1 MSELQFP
8 KDPVI
13 GQEYD
18 FAPYKYRWDGIKWK
32 TIGIGYNPVNDLRDE
47 LMPEITNNATGVFE
61 ALRRTYANVGLTL
74 VTGSFEDGGI
84 LTKSTD
90 VLLHEVSGKAY
101 AWTGTYTNGIHTV
114 IKGTDPTAV
123 GSGYASKADVIGSS
137 TGGDGV
143 SGGDGESAKEAL
155 RRSYA
160 DAGLIVKGY
169 TKDGA
174 TLTSIADVVIH
185 NISGKGYSWSG
196 AYPEGG
202 YIVTPE
208 TDPALDVNF
217 VDRSGE
223 FTLYP
228 QTVKVTDVRFTGGVD
243 ITKGTVSAVPALQA
257 AIDYLRSL
265 GGGGIVDCNIIG
277 AKFLIDAQVVIKS
290 GIWVRGA
297 DYPVQDRLFF
307 GTPQLLVTHGHGS
320 ETNATF
326 LQNTGS
332 CFSGFRVS
340 YPKQVK
346 SDMKDPIT
354 GIVQSEPYKY
364 GWFLSLNNT
373 DYGTANIDAPS
384 AGNFYLENPYNGIKY
399 FRTGKFKLFNIYGQP
414 LRRGLQVDGVLDVS
428 SIDRVHWW
436 PYHSGSGSAL
446 FSWIVANAEAYL
458 LGYADQVTSI
468 GLFAYGYKY
477 GRRFRAL
484 EYGSGGWWG
493 DFYGCLMD
501 ICRVPVLVESVN
513 KVNDYGC
520 DNTTAN
526 FQRPCFIT
534 TTGALPSNGFYA
546 MHGGALNGGSNFGAI
561 ISCSNGTFVFDNVNF
576 GEKGNTGCKGAP
588 IVVEST
594 ADVIVSGGKR
604 KAAIKVGG
612 VNCTVDGV
620 KMPSID
626 NELTLSLDPN
636 AVASWTLKS
645 GTGTT
650 SASDSGVKF
659 ETTSTSAIWD
669 YTIPVN
675 AKGGYIGVVEFE
687 VLDTDNIDKFLQLT
701 ICRSDGA
708 EVSSVPYMSFSGASG
723 KGDWLKIRQPVFQG
737 ELIDTQVVRL
747 ELKSYASQNVSV
759 AIRNLKFYASS
770 TVGDA
775 TAQKVI
781 TDFCTVPSRFK
792 IRSIRYS
799 SGLKEMTVV
808 SVPAVYNM
816 NSGDYCR
823 SITPASGAAL
833 GWAWVGS
840 WAELGVR
847 V

>member
-8 KDPVI
+8 KDPIV
-13 GQEYD
+13 GQEYNY
-18 FAPYKYRWDGIKWK
+18 APYKYRWDGIKWK

-47 LMPEITNNATGVFE
+47 VLPTTRE
-61 ALRRTYANVGLTL
+61 AIRRSYAEVGFTL
-74 VTGSFEDGGI
+74 VDGSFEEGGT
-84 LTKSTD
+84 LTSASD
-90 VLLHEVSGKAY
+90 VLLHKVSGKAY

-114 IKGTDPTAV
+114 IKDTDPTVV
-123 GSGYASKADVIGSS
+123 GSGYISKANVIGSS
-137 TGGDGV
+137 TGG
-143 SGGDGESAKEAL
+143 SEDGESAKEAL

-160 DAGLIVKGY
+160 EAGLIVKGY
-169 TKDGA
+169 TDDGVI
-174 TLTSIADVVIH
+174 LTSTADVIIH
-185 NISGKGYSWSG
+185 NTTGKGYSWDGS
-196 AYPEGG
+196 YPEGG
-202 YIVTPE
+202 YVVTPE
-208 TDPALDVNF
+208 TDPTLDADF
-217 VDRSGE
+217 VDESGN
-223 FTLYP
+223 LCAHP
-228 QTVKVTDVRFTGGVD
+228 SIVKITDFRFTGGVD
-243 ITKGTVSAVPALQA
+243 ITSGVNSAVPALQA

-297 DYPVQDRLFF
+297 DYPVQDRLYF
-307 GTPQLLVTHGHGS
+307 GTPQLLITHGHGS
-320 ETNATF
+320 ESAATF

-332 CFSGFRVS
+332 CFSGFHVS

-346 SDMKDPIT
+346 SDMTDPVT
-354 GIVQSEPYKY
+354 GVVQASPYPY
-364 GWFLSLNNT
+364 GWFLSLNNAS
-373 DYGTANIDAPS
+373 YGTSNIDAPS
-384 AGNFYLENPYNGIKY
+384 AGNMYLENPYNGVKY

-436 PYHSGSGSAL
+436 TYHAAPGSAL

-458 LGYADQVTSI
+458 LGYADQVTSV

-477 GRRFRAL
+477 GRRFCAL

-501 ICRVPVLVESVN
+501 VCRIPVSVESVN

-526 FQRPCFIT
+526 FLRPCFVT
-534 TTGALPSNGFYA
+534 TTTTLPKNGYYA

-576 GEKGNTGCKGAP
+576 GEKGNTGCKGASV
-588 IVVEST
+588 VVEST
-594 ADVIVSGGKR
+594 ASVVISGGKR
-604 KAAIKVGG
+604 KATIKVGG
-612 VNCTVDGV
+612 VNCVIDGV
-620 KMPSID
+620 QMPSTD
-626 NELTLSLDPN
+626 NQLTLAVDPN
-636 AVASWTLKS
+636 LTASWSLKS

-650 SASDSGVKF
+650 TVNDSGVNF
-659 ETTSTSAIWD
+659 ATTATSAIWD
-669 YTIPVN
+669 YNIPAN

-687 VLDTDNIDKFLQLT
+687 VLDVDTIDKFLQLT

-708 EVSSVPYMSFSGASG
+708 EVSSVLYSSISGASG

-747 ELKSYASQNVSV
+747 ELKSYASRNVSV
-759 AIRNLKFYASS
+759 TIRNLKFYASS

-775 TAQKVI
+775 TAQKII

-799 SGLKEMTVV
+799 SGLKEMTAV